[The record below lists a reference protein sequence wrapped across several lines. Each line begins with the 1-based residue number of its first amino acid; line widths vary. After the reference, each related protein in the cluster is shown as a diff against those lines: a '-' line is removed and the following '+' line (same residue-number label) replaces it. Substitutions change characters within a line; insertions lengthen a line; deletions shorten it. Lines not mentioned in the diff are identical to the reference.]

1 MEKKTGHILSAV
13 VVAAAIGG
21 LFWQNVGLRTQVEQ
35 LSTQVQHIHDYLPDL
50 RQEMANQA
58 GDIRWEIAAQQ
69 SLFSS
74 VETGLGYIS
83 GDLSLSVSL
92 VPKELSV
99 GETAQLSLST
109 GETAVLTDDG
119 SGRLTGVLTCPLR
132 ESLEPVVI
140 LTDGETTRREV
151 LPTLWTNELFTVWGD
166 CDWEED
172 EDGRSDLLRL
182 EVDAPDAADLRLQT
196 LTVEVRSAI
205 LEVVEGSLMGTVEAV
220 RQADGSW
227 RADLSRYLN
236 TEEEYDYDFWVSV
249 TTGEGVPLRS
259 DQPVADCQQNGDGS
273 SSSWGEG
280 DFALYADFGET

>member
-21 LFWQNVGLRTQVEQ
+21 LFWQNAGLQDKVDQ
-35 LSTQVQHIHDYLPDL
+35 LSQQVSSLSNQLVDTRYDL
-50 RQEMANQA
+50 SD
-58 GDIRWEIAAQQ
+58 DIGTLRRDMDEEN

-74 VETGLGYIS
+74 VETRLTYANGKLA
-83 GDLSLSVSL
+83 LRVTV
-92 VPKELSV
+92 VPRESSDR
-99 GETAQLSLST
+99 ETAFATLST
-109 GETAVLTDDG
+109 GESVPLVEDG

-196 LTVEVRSAI
+196 LTVEVRFSVLDPAAP
-205 LEVVEGSLMGTVEAV
+205 GSLVGNVAAV
-220 RQADGSW
+220 RGSDGSW
-227 RADLSRYLN
+227 TADIRQYLD
-236 TEEEYDYDFWVSV
+236 TEEEYSYYFWLTAVA
-249 TTGEGVPLRS
+249 EGGLPLRS
-259 DQPVADCQQNGDGS
+259 EQSVADCQQNGQGN
-273 SSSWGEG
+273 SWGAG
-280 DFALYADFGET
+280 GFTLIPDLS

>member
-182 EVDAPDAADLRLQT
+182 EVDTPDAADLRLQT
-196 LTVEVRSAI
+196 LTVEVRSSV
-205 LEVVEGSLMGTVEAV
+205 L
-220 RQADGSW
+220 
-227 RADLSRYLN
+227 DLSLIHI
-236 TEEEYDYDFWVSV
+236 
-249 TTGEGVPLRS
+249 
-259 DQPVADCQQNGDGS
+259 
-273 SSSWGEG
+273 
-280 DFALYADFGET
+280 

>member
-21 LFWQNVGLRTQVEQ
+21 LFWQNAGLQDKVDQ
-35 LSTQVQHIHDYLPDL
+35 LSQQVSSLSNQLVDTRYDL
-50 RQEMANQA
+50 SD
-58 GDIRWEIAAQQ
+58 DIDTLRRDMDEEN

-74 VETGLGYIS
+74 VETGLGYIG

-151 LPTLWTNELFTVWGD
+151 LPTLWTNELFTMRGN
-166 CDWEED
+166 CDWVEE
-172 EDGRSDLLRL
+172 EEGRSDLIRL

-196 LTVEVRSAI
+196 LTVEVCSSVLDPAAP
-205 LEVVEGSLMGTVEAV
+205 GSLVGSVAAV
-220 RQADGSW
+220 RGSDGSW
-227 RADLSRYLN
+227 TADIRQYLD
-236 TEEEYDYDFWVSV
+236 TEEEYSYDFWLTAVA
-249 TTGEGVPLRS
+249 EGGLPLRS
-259 DQPVADCQQNGDGS
+259 EQPVADCQQNGQGGS
-273 SSSWGEG
+273 CGSGSFTLSP
-280 DFALYADFGET
+280 DLS